1 MSHDED
7 EGVSNPSSNPTF
19 EEVVSFSR
27 RQLVQ
32 GGLGAMALALVSGP
46 GELLAQATGS
56 ALLGFTSVPLTG
68 EDRVIVPPGYTATVL
83 YAWGDPV
90 SGGPEWDNLALDTWA
105 DQEQQAGMHHDGMWF
120 FPLPYGGASSE
131 RGLLVM
137 NHEYVDH
144 GLLFRDA
151 TADWSVDK
159 VRKSQAAHGVSVIEV
174 AVQNGKWQVVRPSV
188 YGRRVTAYSTM
199 RVSGPAAGDPALRTA
214 ADPAGTTVL
223 GTVNNCANGYTPW
236 GTYLACEENF
246 NGYFVHRTTPI
257 PANQSRYGIT
267 ATGSGYRWHEF
278 DARWDSAAHPNE
290 PNRFGW
296 VVEIDP
302 FDPSHTPVKR
312 TALGRIKHEGA
323 AATVAQDGRLV
334 IYMGDDEQF
343 EYVYKFVSR
352 DPWNPS
358 SRAANT
364 NLLDNGTLYVAQFSA
379 GGAGRWIPLVFGQNG
394 LDAAGGFASPADV
407 LIRTRQAADKV
418 GATRMDRPE
427 WITVMPT
434 TRDVYLSLT
443 NNTARGATGRPG
455 VDTANPRVDNAFGHI
470 VRWTEEGSNPTAT
483 SFRWSIFVQAG
494 DRANANAAKRGNI
507 KGDMFGSPDG
517 LWGDSRGVLWI
528 QTDIS
533 TSALGAGDYINISTN
548 MMMAA
553 DPATGDIRRFLTGP
567 RGCEVTG
574 ITATPDLRTFFVN
587 IQHPGEPASGDSNP
601 NATGA
606 ISTWP
611 DGPGVGR
618 PRAATVVI
626 RKNDGGVI
634 GS

>member
-1 MSHDED
+1 MNRHDD
-7 EGVSNPSSNPTF
+7 GMVSNPSSNP
-19 EEVVSFSR
+19 SFGDVLSLSR
-27 RQLVQ
+27 RQVMK
-32 GGLGAMALALVSGP
+32 GGLGAMALAAVGGP
-46 GELLAQATGS
+46 KELLAQTAGS

-68 EDRVIVPPGYTATVL
+68 EDRVMVPRGYTANVL

-90 SGGPEWDNLALDTWA
+90 SSGPEWDTSALDTWV
-105 DQEQQAGMHHDGMWF
+105 DQEQQAGMHHDGMYF
-120 FPLPYGGASSE
+120 FPLPYGSTNSS

-151 TADWSVDK
+151 TANWSADK
-159 VRKSQAAHGVSVIEV
+159 VRKSQAAHGVSVIEI
-174 AVQNGKWQVVRPSV
+174 ALQGDRWEVVRPSTFA
-188 YGRRVTAYSTM
+188 RRITGYTPM
-199 RVSGPAAGDPALRTA
+199 TISGPAAGDPALRTA
-214 ADPAGTTVL
+214 ADPSGTFVL
-223 GTVNNCANGYTPW
+223 GTVNNCANGFTPW
-236 GTYLACEENF
+236 GTYLTCEENF
-246 NGYFVHRTTPI
+246 NGYFVNRSTPI
-257 PANQSRYGIT
+257 PANQTRYGIT
-267 ATGSGYRWHEF
+267 AAGSGYRWHEF
-278 DARWDSAAHPNE
+278 DGRWDAAAHPNE

-302 FDPSHTPVKR
+302 FDPRHTPVKR

-323 AATVAQDGRLV
+323 WPTVAPDGRLV
-334 IYMGDDEQF
+334 VYMGDDEQF
-343 EYVYKFVSR
+343 EYVYKFVTR

-358 SRAANT
+358 SRSANT

-379 GGAGRWIPLVFGQNG
+379 GGAGRWIPLVFGSNG
-394 LDAAGGFASPADV
+394 LDPSGGFSSQADV
-407 LIRTRQAADKV
+407 LVRTRQASDRV

-427 WITVMPT
+427 WITVMPN
-434 TRDVYLSLT
+434 RDVYLALT
-443 NNTARGATGRPG
+443 NNSARGASGRPG
-455 VDTANPRVDNAFGHI
+455 VDAANPRVDNTFGHI
-470 VRWTEEGSNPTAT
+470 VRWTEDGANPTALT
-483 SFRWSIFVQAG
+483 FRWSIFVQAG

-507 KGDMFGSPDG
+507 RGDTFGSPDG

-533 TSALGAGDYINISTN
+533 TSALGTGDYVNIPTN
-548 MMMAA
+548 MMLAA
-553 DPATGDIRRFLTGP
+553 DPATGDVRRFLTGP

-574 ITATPDLRTFFVN
+574 VTVTPDMRTMFVN

-611 DGPGVGR
+611 DGPGIAR

-626 RKNDGGVI
+626 RKGDGGIV
-634 GS
+634 GT